1 MLFQLREPFRGH
13 VVENHCGLGRRFGT
27 WCLISTATP
36 FRNVSEDELSP
47 KTMRVLYL
55 DCFSGISGDMAVGA
69 LRDLGVEERVFHSA
83 IAALGLGEEIHS
95 EFQRGARQR
104 IAGWKFEVRS
114 DDRGG
119 HIHGDHI
126 HARSFR
132 DIRALIGENNG
143 LSDFIKVRSIAV
155 FQRIAVAEGKIH
167 GVPSEDVEFHE
178 VGAVDSIADIVAACA
193 GIEALDVER
202 VLASS
207 LIDGSGWTDCAHGR
221 FPVPAPATLEILS
234 GIPLRQVED
243 PYELITPTGAALL
256 AEFSSLFGPFPEM
269 KIEKIG
275 YGLGTRASGPRP
287 NVLRALLGE
296 CGDTSNAE
304 VDEIMQI
311 ETNLDDLS
319 PQLAGVAMDRLF
331 AAGALDVFFT
341 AAQMKKNRPGF
352 ILTVLCTEEKS
363 SELARI
369 LLTETTAFGVRMHR
383 ARRLKL
389 RREFHVRETPYGPVR
404 IKLGLLGNQVVQVAP
419 EYESCREA
427 AKRAGVSVRDVHI
440 AASVGASPKLESLTE
455 LRRL

>member
-1 MLFQLREPFRGH
+1 MCPRTNF
-13 VVENHCGLGRRFGT
+13 
-27 WCLISTATP
+27 
-36 FRNVSEDELSP
+36 SP

-119 HIHGDHI
+119 HVDGDHI

-287 NVLRALLGE
+287 NVHPRA
-296 CGDTSNAE
+296 
-304 VDEIMQI
+304 
-311 ETNLDDLS
+311 
-319 PQLAGVAMDRLF
+319 
-331 AAGALDVFFT
+331 
-341 AAQMKKNRPGF
+341 PG
-352 ILTVLCTEEKS
+352 
-363 SELARI
+363 
-369 LLTETTAFGVRMHR
+369 
-383 ARRLKL
+383 
-389 RREFHVRETPYGPVR
+389 
-404 IKLGLLGNQVVQVAP
+404 
-419 EYESCREA
+419 
-427 AKRAGVSVRDVHI
+427 
-440 AASVGASPKLESLTE
+440 
-455 LRRL
+455 